1 LPHTVS
7 LTWTGSTSANV
18 KGYNLYRAEIGGAA
32 YAKMNAVP
40 LTTTSYVDGSVM
52 SGRTYYYVATA
63 VDSSDVESEYSNQAT
78 APVPT
83 P

>member
-1 LPHTVS
+1 
-7 LTWTGSTSANV
+7 
-18 KGYNLYRAEIGGAA
+18 
-32 YAKMNAVP
+32 MNASP
-40 LTTTSYVDGSVM
+40 LTTTTYVDGSIV

-63 VDSSDVESEYSNQAT
+63 VDTSDIESTYSNQAT